1 MDIGNSTKRNQ
12 QKVRLYQLLKSTKGL
27 TRFKSDEFSRQM
39 CERSLYRLKPLP
51 GREFNFKLCK
61 IIIRQVLE
69 QFMSNYKGD
78 KNNHVRS
85 RQESQSYEF
94 LCNLTNRL
102 RQMTV
107 MHLKAFDIK
116 NGGRYKLIVYVIQ
129 TNYPE
134 GKSSLSSTMIA
145 SCGLFNKETDYYLS
159 ETIRTIFGHLI
170 VIVYACYHE

>member
-12 QKVRLYQLLKSTKGL
+12 QKVRLSQLFKSTKGL
-27 TRFKSDEFSRQM
+27 TCFKSDEFSRQI
-39 CERSLYRLKPLP
+39 CERSFYQLKPLP

-61 IIIRQVLE
+61 IIMKQVLE
-69 QFMSNYKGD
+69 QFISNYNGD
-78 KNNHVRS
+78 KYSQMRS
-85 RQESQSYEF
+85 RQESQSNEL
-94 LCNLTNRL
+94 LCNLTNQL

-129 TNYPE
+129 TNCPE
-134 GKSSLSSTMIA
+134 GNSSLSSIMIA
-145 SCGLFNKETDYYLS
+145 SCGLFNRETDYYLS
-159 ETIRTIFGHLI
+159 ETIRTIFGQLI